1 MTSCQESRRGLRA
14 IQIPDHLDV
23 GHTAETPGA
32 KSASLI
38 SIWGWRSGS
47 RKLKSDGVAETL
59 LVTEGKRNPAC
70 SSVRLPSN
78 WFLSIHHDAVP
89 DSFFEEWKFEGKKNH
104 FRDRFSRYLI
114 FVCLENRKFMA
125 P

>member
-23 GHTAETPGA
+23 GHTAETPDA
-32 KSASLI
+32 KSALNV
-38 SIWGWRSGS
+38 GELDFNLGLASGS

-70 SSVRLPSN
+70 SSVQLPSN
-78 WFLSIHHDAVP
+78 WS
-89 DSFFEEWKFEGKKNH
+89 
-104 FRDRFSRYLI
+104 
-114 FVCLENRKFMA
+114 C
-125 P
+125 